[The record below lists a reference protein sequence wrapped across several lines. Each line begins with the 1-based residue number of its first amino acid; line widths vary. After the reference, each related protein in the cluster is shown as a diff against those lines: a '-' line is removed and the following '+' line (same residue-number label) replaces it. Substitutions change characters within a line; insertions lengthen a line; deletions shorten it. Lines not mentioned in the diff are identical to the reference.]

1 MGDYDEKSWNDDF
14 WSAGFEP
21 MSLVVIISLV
31 RGFYYP
37 HRKLEGISKL
47 SVAIPQDIDPLD
59 APDWIV
65 RMFPSWEINNVDI
78 VSPQQAL
85 EFFDE

>member
-1 MGDYDEKSWNDDF
+1 MNEYDFDNDYWKND
-14 WSAGFEP
+14 G
-21 MSLVVIISLV
+21 MSFVVIISLIRYIGSGV
-31 RGFYYP
+31 
-37 HRKLEGISKL
+37 SKL

-65 RMFPSWEINNVDI
+65 RMFPSWEINNVHM

>member
-1 MGDYDEKSWNDDF
+1 MGDYDEKKYDNDYQNY
-14 WSAGFEP
+14 GF
-21 MSLVVIISLV
+21 VVIISLIRYIGSGV
-31 RGFYYP
+31 
-37 HRKLEGISKL
+37 SKL

-65 RMFPSWEINNVDI
+65 RMFPSWEINNVHM